1 MSRRPAANPQRK
13 IFPMTHEKGQAGPVG
28 SMAGS
33 ALDRALAYSPGQD
46 CQCSAYGECECGCS
60 AEWTPRINKIVAAW
74 RDMPA
79 AEMRLRCGEL
89 TAQEIRTVRAVLNAI
104 LANGEYEPR
113 QSNTSKRKQAG
124 QTRALALDSGSA
136 FPTYAEMHKAL
147 DDLHI
152 VCECATMPEVE
163 TWYRG
168 DAFAKEARQRAIDV
182 LCRHTYAER
191 EREMLIGFR
200 EAVRRIAAKPIDSS
214 DMMDEIEHLLSLPQ
228 NKPAEPRA

>member
-1 MSRRPAANPQRK
+1 MSGGSWDYFYGRLEDVASRLQCERDPLRK
-13 IFPMTHEKGQAGPVG
+13 AFGAHLQKCAK
-28 SMAGS
+28 
-33 ALDRALAYSPGQD
+33 ALHDIEWVDSCDYSPGD
-46 CQCSAYGECECGCS
+46 EVEA
-60 AEWTPRINKIVAAW
+60 IK
-74 RDMPA
+74 
-79 AEMRLRCGEL
+79 
-89 TAQEIRTVRAVLNAI
+89 AVL
-104 LANGEYEPR
+104 
-113 QSNTSKRKQAG
+113 
-124 QTRALALDSGSA
+124 GSDGPA

-214 DMMDEIEHLLSLPQ
+214 DMMDEIEHLLSLLP
-228 NKPAEPRA
+228 NKSAQP

>member
-1 MSRRPAANPQRK
+1 MKPK
-13 IFPMTHEKGQAGPVG
+13 LK
-28 SMAGS
+28 
-33 ALDRALAYSPGQD
+33 
-46 CQCSAYGECECGCS
+46 
-60 AEWTPRINKIVAAW
+60 K
-74 RDMPA
+74 
-79 AEMRLRCGEL
+79 
-89 TAQEIRTVRAVLNAI
+89 
-104 LANGEYEPR
+104 
-113 QSNTSKRKQAG
+113 TSKRKQAG

-200 EAVRRIAAKPIDSS
+200 EAVRRIAAKPIDNTKLEITTTRFMRFSS
-214 DMMDEIEHLLSLPQ
+214 TLI
-228 NKPAEPRA
+228 

>member
-1 MSRRPAANPQRK
+1 MSNETKSLANPA
-13 IFPMTHEKGQAGPVG
+13 P
-28 SMAGS
+28 
-33 ALDRALAYSPGQD
+33 SP
-46 CQCSAYGECECGCS
+46 
-60 AEWTPRINKIVAAW
+60 
-74 RDMPA
+74 
-79 AEMRLRCGEL
+79 
-89 TAQEIRTVRAVLNAI
+89 
-104 LANGEYEPR
+104 
-113 QSNTSKRKQAG
+113 AG
-124 QTRALALDSGSA
+124 QRGSLSVIASSA

-228 NKPAEPRA
+228 NDTDQPCRIN

>member
-1 MSRRPAANPQRK
+1 MDSRTTKTMSPETKSPAN
-13 IFPMTHEKGQAGPVG
+13 
-28 SMAGS
+28 
-33 ALDRALAYSPGQD
+33 QD
-46 CQCSAYGECECGCS
+46 
-60 AEWTPRINKIVAAW
+60 P
-74 RDMPA
+74 P
-79 AEMRLRCGEL
+79 
-89 TAQEIRTVRAVLNAI
+89 
-104 LANGEYEPR
+104 P
-113 QSNTSKRKQAG
+113 AG
-124 QTRALALDSGSA
+124 QRGSLSVIAGSA

-191 EREMLIGFR
+191 EREILISFR
-200 EAVRRIAAKPIDSS
+200 EAVRRIADKPIDSS

-228 NKPAEPRA
+228 NTQVTHGRAQP

>member
-1 MSRRPAANPQRK
+1 MPNQR
-13 IFPMTHEKGQAGPVG
+13 HG
-28 SMAGS
+28 STAGS
-33 ALDRALAYSPGQD
+33 IEALSVVVCYPNL
-46 CQCSAYGECECGCS
+46 
-60 AEWTPRINKIVAAW
+60 
-74 RDMPA
+74 
-79 AEMRLRCGEL
+79 
-89 TAQEIRTVRAVLNAI
+89 I
-104 LANGEYEPR
+104 LMNP
-113 QSNTSKRKQAG
+113 KLG
-124 QTRALALDSGSA
+124 QTTASGKAQAVDSTNGSA

-214 DMMDEIEHLLSLPQ
+214 DMMDEIEHLLSLLP
-228 NKPAEPRA
+228 NTKTCHGPEAKP

>member
-1 MSRRPAANPQRK
+1 MITQAEILPETTA
-13 IFPMTHEKGQAGPVG
+13 EEDGQG
-28 SMAGS
+28 
-33 ALDRALAYSPGQD
+33 
-46 CQCSAYGECECGCS
+46 
-60 AEWTPRINKIVAAW
+60 
-74 RDMPA
+74 
-79 AEMRLRCGEL
+79 RC
-89 TAQEIRTVRAVLNAI
+89 
-104 LANGEYEPR
+104 
-113 QSNTSKRKQAG
+113 
-124 QTRALALDSGSA
+124 ALDSGSA

-214 DMMDEIEHLLSLPQ
+214 DMMDEIEHLLSLLPNTRDEPTLGRAEA
-228 NKPAEPRA
+228 NKPKN

>member
-1 MSRRPAANPQRK
+1 MKPK
-13 IFPMTHEKGQAGPVG
+13 LK
-28 SMAGS
+28 
-33 ALDRALAYSPGQD
+33 
-46 CQCSAYGECECGCS
+46 
-60 AEWTPRINKIVAAW
+60 K
-74 RDMPA
+74 
-79 AEMRLRCGEL
+79 
-89 TAQEIRTVRAVLNAI
+89 
-104 LANGEYEPR
+104 
-113 QSNTSKRKQAG
+113 TSKRKQAG

-228 NKPAEPRA
+228 NKTGQPCPAPDPSKY

>member
-1 MSRRPAANPQRK
+1 MSNENTAS
-13 IFPMTHEKGQAGPVG
+13 KGVG
-28 SMAGS
+28 ST
-33 ALDRALAYSPGQD
+33 D
-46 CQCSAYGECECGCS
+46 
-60 AEWTPRINKIVAAW
+60 
-74 RDMPA
+74 
-79 AEMRLRCGEL
+79 
-89 TAQEIRTVRAVLNAI
+89 
-104 LANGEYEPR
+104 
-113 QSNTSKRKQAG
+113 
-124 QTRALALDSGSA
+124 GSA

-228 NKPAEPRA
+228 NIQSEPRRYEHQKS

>member
-1 MSRRPAANPQRK
+1 MKPK
-13 IFPMTHEKGQAGPVG
+13 LK
-28 SMAGS
+28 
-33 ALDRALAYSPGQD
+33 
-46 CQCSAYGECECGCS
+46 
-60 AEWTPRINKIVAAW
+60 K
-74 RDMPA
+74 
-79 AEMRLRCGEL
+79 
-89 TAQEIRTVRAVLNAI
+89 
-104 LANGEYEPR
+104 
-113 QSNTSKRKQAG
+113 TSKRKQAG

-228 NKPAEPRA
+228 NVRVSGAAVSRPLDPLVS